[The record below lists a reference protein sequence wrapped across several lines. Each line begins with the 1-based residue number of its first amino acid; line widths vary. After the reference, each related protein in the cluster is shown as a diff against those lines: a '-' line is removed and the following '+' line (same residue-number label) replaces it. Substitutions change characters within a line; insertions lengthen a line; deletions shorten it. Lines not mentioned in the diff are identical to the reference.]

1 MKAEEQ
7 NTIGHESGYATLR
20 WVTPEGRAI
29 SQEWLDRPCLEGNNE
44 ISDSGMNKEDK
55 TKK

>member
-1 MKAEEQ
+1 M
-7 NTIGHESGYATLR
+7 
-20 WVTPEGRAI
+20 PEGRAI

-44 ISDSGMNKEDK
+44 ISDRGMNKEDK

>member
-1 MKAEEQ
+1 M
-7 NTIGHESGYATLR
+7 
-20 WVTPEGRAI
+20 PEGRAI